1 MTLLFVIISLID
13 LYSKLLI
20 LYIAI
25 NILTN
30 TQILNNNS
38 TVLQKIDAVLS
49 LLFKKPL
56 YFIRQKL
63 PQHTLPNID
72 FSPLV
77 LLLTLWLAK
86 YILYAMA

>member
-1 MTLLFVIISLID
+1 MGVLFVIISIID

-30 TQILNNNS
+30 AQILNENS
-38 TVLQKIDAVLS
+38 TVLKKIDAVLS

-56 YFIRQKL
+56 HFIRQKL
-63 PQHTLPNID
+63 PSHIFPHID

-77 LLLTLWLAK
+77 LLLALWITK
-86 YILYAMA
+86 YILYSMA